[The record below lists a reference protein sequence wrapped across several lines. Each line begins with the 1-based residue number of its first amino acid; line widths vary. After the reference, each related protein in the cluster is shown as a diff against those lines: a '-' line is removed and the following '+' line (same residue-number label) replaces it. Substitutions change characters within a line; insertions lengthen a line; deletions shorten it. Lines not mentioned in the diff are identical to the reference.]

1 MDEILA
7 IIMQDNAYR
16 EQAKIKTYPRPT
28 INPVNQLITSPGEAD
43 KIAEAAQREADNIM
57 AIAFPSGAEPPLAT
71 NDTTTTQTA
80 HSAPPM
86 APMAITATTAADH
99 LDCGKQLRPTSPALA
114 MNTIPDN
121 WPGPTANPLLVVNTG
136 HDGNINSFITP
147 TLVTS
152 RQNCQGN
159 RNTVAFENVTPEAD
173 KQINTRLLEI
183 ANQGPP
189 LETMVTNRL
198 DRHIPDRC
206 QYANHGEHQY
216 QSTYTNQNRSYTTN
230 YNQSYK
236 HTWENHT
243 DRTCNNCGTKGHIA
257 KYCTKTSF
265 WCQWCHTATHD
276 TQACRSKPRSST
288 LMESPSAGSYHL
300 TQSPNQ
306 HNTSSHPPVPVH
318 TTQPSPAPSGS
329 EEWAKLLVTCMEEQE
344 YNNREIENRKTYLEN
359 IEVYEGTDKQKYLPW
374 VNQLQQAAKCSNTSL
389 RATLLARAGATV
401 FGIVAATPENIDDL
415 EMKKV
420 VLRNFSNIATPMEAA
435 QKLRNMKMTSDQPIA
450 SYNYN
455 YAAVH
460 KAAFDI
466 NPSEQ
471 RMRFA
476 LEDYANSLPEYT
488 ADKLSYKIVKV
499 NSWIKTLQDAMDHAV
514 KIDQESRQSEVMRN
528 RRNISS
534 ELIDTTVNEISDIDI
549 NYIASRQGD
558 SRFNSTMKPGYQ
570 REGKDFSPR
579 NRQNDSFRNNRSWN
593 SPRNDN
599 PNFRK
604 INKYKHHAR
613 EPRNNIKFEYSI
625 SRGKKEIMR
634 TLRNM
639 IDFLKGKTDKVVEDI
654 KRMPKVNP
662 RGVNKVSED
671 SIATISIEEIQ
682 RILKEDV
689 NTIFDALIASDYIE
703 EIAEV

>member
-1 MDEILA
+1 
-7 IIMQDNAYR
+7 
-16 EQAKIKTYPRPT
+16 
-28 INPVNQLITSPGEAD
+28 
-43 KIAEAAQREADNIM
+43 M
-57 AIAFPSGAEPPLAT
+57 AIAFPSGAKPLLGT
-71 NDTTTTQTA
+71 NDTATTQTA
-80 HSAPPM
+80 HSVPST
-86 APMAITATTAADH
+86 APMATTVTTVADY
-99 LDCGKQLRPTSPALA
+99 LDHGKQPRPTSPAFM
-114 MNTIPDN
+114 MNAIPDN
-121 WPGPTANPLLVVNTG
+121 RPGPTVNPLLVVYTG
-136 HDGNINSFITP
+136 HDGNTNSFITP
-147 TLVTS
+147 TLVT
-152 RQNCQGN
+152 NCQNHQGN
-159 RNTVAFENVTPEAD
+159 GNTVAFENNIPEAD
-173 KQINTRLLEI
+173 KQINARLMEI
-183 ANQGPP
+183 TNKGPL
-189 LETMVTNRL
+189 LETMVTSYL
-198 DRHIPDRC
+198 DCHVPDRC
-206 QYANHGEHQY
+206 QFTNHGEHHY
-216 QSTYTNQNRSYTTN
+216 QSMYTNQNRSYTKN
-230 YNQSYK
+230 YNRNYK

-243 DRTCNNCGTKGHIA
+243 DRTCNNCGTKGHIT

-288 LMESPSAGSYHL
+288 PMESPSAGSYHP
-300 TQSPNQ
+300 TQSSNQ
-306 HNTSSHPPVPVH
+306 HNTSSHQPVPVH

-329 EEWAKLLVTCMEEQE
+329 EEWAKLLVTHMEEQE

-359 IEVYEGTDKQKYLPW
+359 IQVYEGTDKQKCLPW

-389 RATLLARAGATV
+389 RAALLARAGATV
-401 FGIVAATPENIDDL
+401 FGIVAATQENIDDL

-420 VLRNFSNIATPMEAA
+420 VLRNFSDIATPTEAA

-460 KAAFDI
+460 EAAFDI

-499 NSWIKTLQDAMDHAV
+499 DSWIKTLQDAMDHAV
-514 KIDQESRQSEVMRN
+514 KIDQESRQSKVMRN
-528 RRNISS
+528 RRNNSS
-534 ELIDTTVNEISDIDI
+534 ELIDTTVNEISDKDI
-549 NYIASRQGD
+549 NYVASRQGD

-579 NRQNDSFRNNRSWN
+579 NRQNDSFQNSRGWN

-599 PNFRK
+599 QNFRK

-625 SRGKKEIMR
+625 SRGEKEIMR
-634 TLRNM
+634 TLRDM

-671 SIATISIEEIQ
+671 SIANISIEEIQ
-682 RILKEDV
+682 RILKEGV
-689 NTIFDALIASDYIE
+689 NTIDDALMASDYIE